1 MEVKE
6 TNSRNEWNIWVYPA
20 KQEPIEQ
27 QPYIASTLDDQAMS
41 RLEKGENVLLLLAP
55 GRIAPDKGGDIRVGF
70 SSIFWNTAWTNK
82 QPPHTLGIL
91 CDPKHPALAAFPT
104 EGYSDFQWWD
114 LVSNCNAMV
123 LDDFPADYRPV
134 VHLIDDWFTNR
145 KLGILLEGKVGNGK
159 LMVCSANLQRDLD
172 KRPAARQFK
181 QSILQYM
188 ASDRFNPSAPIDPAL
203 IRGLYKK

>member
-1 MEVKE
+1 
-6 TNSRNEWNIWVYPA
+6 
-20 KQEPIEQ
+20 
-27 QPYIASTLDDQAMS
+27 
-41 RLEKGENVLLLLAP
+41 
-55 GRIAPDKGGDIRVGF
+55 
-70 SSIFWNTAWTNK
+70 
-82 QPPHTLGIL
+82 
-91 CDPKHPALAAFPT
+91 
-104 EGYSDFQWWD
+104 
-114 LVSNCNAMV
+114 MV

-159 LMVCSANLQRDLD
+159 LMVCSADLQRDLD